1 MILKARPMTTGA
13 WTFIDGITRAGVWR
27 TGSSD
32 PSIWEDGD
40 AYGFAVDTSFQ
51 PLALDKKDEV
61 DVIVVDTEKRNGSRV
76 RYVLPAGGFAFLM
89 NDDGKTIE
97 RL

>member
-1 MILKARPMTTGA
+1 MILKARPMITDA
-13 WTFIDGITRAGVWR
+13 WTFIDGIERAGVWR

-32 PSIWEDGD
+32 PSIWDEDG
-40 AYGFAVDTSFQ
+40 FTVDQSFQ
-51 PLALDKKDEV
+51 ATAMEKKDEV
-61 DVIVVDTEKRNGSRV
+61 DVIVVDCAKRNGARV
-76 RYVLPAGGFAFLM
+76 RYVLPFKGFAYLM